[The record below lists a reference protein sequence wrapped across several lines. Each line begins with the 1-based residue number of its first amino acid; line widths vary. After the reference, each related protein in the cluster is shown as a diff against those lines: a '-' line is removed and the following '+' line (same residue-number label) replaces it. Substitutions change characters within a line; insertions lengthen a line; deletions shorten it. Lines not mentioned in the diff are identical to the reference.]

1 MSEWSQI
8 KLIEMLVSKSELQ
21 IESKNN
27 TNIIFLSCDLLN
39 IARGRCDITIN
50 KLENSNL
57 KNYISIIRAKPIMNA
72 NINIDSSEFESIL
85 LTMNSFAN
93 YKSKK
98 IKIAFYLNKSLA
110 VNNDGFLSIEN
121 DIKLEIIN
129 FKIILPVI

>member
-57 KNYISIIRAKPIMNA
+57 KNYISIIKAKPIMNA

>member
-39 IARGRCDITIN
+39 IARGRCDIIIN
-50 KLENSNL
+50 KIENSNL

-72 NINIDSSEFESIL
+72 NININSSEFESIL